1 MDRGDLVQNLVGW
14 QLGGTLV
21 LASLTGDRNYKPTFL
36 NPKKV

>member
-21 LASLTGDRNYKPTFL
+21 LASLTGDRNYKPKVL
-36 NPKKV
+36 DAKKV